1 MMAYLTRPKF
11 KDGTPLEKDFPD
23 MSNTEIIETTQ
34 DQTLIP
40 PKKPGE
46 KLTLNEE
53 IEALKKVIQAFEP
66 QSQVYRIQRFYEK
79 ALESISLVIVSFA
92 CSVSLSPDFGL
103 IEKNTLPG
111 LPTVSPPYTFKA

>member
-53 IEALKKVIQAFEP
+53 IEALKKVLPAFEP

-79 ALESISLVIVSFA
+79 ALEK
-92 CSVSLSPDFGL
+92 GL
-103 IEKNTLPG
+103 IDQEDFNEGIKFLQSDKVTK
-111 LPTVSPPYTFKA
+111 TVSDFDKMVEEDATNK